1 MVIWFLKTRTQ
12 NQNAVAANL
21 SARKTAEAAAEAS
34 VVYKNCGNYFEF
46 FNIPISYNIEESA
59 LTLAYLKKQQQFH
72 VDGDADDAEIAYLNS
87 AYKTL
92 LNPVSRGEYFLKLQ
106 GIDIDSMPTEAA
118 IEMFKLREKYDSLQ
132 SEEER
137 LGFQAEL
144 ERNNELTIDKLKE
157 TSDLSE
163 FAKIFCVLR
172 FVNSFLEKV
181 RTDVYSR
188 D

>member
-1 MVIWFLKTRTQ
+1 MVC
-12 NQNAVAANL
+12 
-21 SARKTAEAAAEAS
+21 
-34 VVYKNCGNYFEF
+34 KNRGNYFEF
-46 FNIPISYNIEESA
+46 FNIPVSYNIEESA
-59 LTLAYLKKQQQFH
+59 LTLAYLKKQQQLH
-72 VDGDADDAEIAYLNS
+72 VDGDVDDAEVAYLNS
-87 AYKTL
+87 AYKIL

-132 SEEER
+132 SEEDR
-137 LGFQAEL
+137 LSFQSEL
-144 ERNNELTIDKLKE
+144 QKNNELTIDKLRG

-172 FVNSFLEKV
+172 FINSFLEKV